1 MIYQELM
8 EDQFYRYLVNDGVRK
23 GVKKMQETVIG
34 MVAESSAK
42 LESLAR
48 TKITAISSLD
58 RLQQLMLDLTILHSH
73 EDMEQ
78 FLLSL
83 DEHQSD
89 ESTTN

>member
-1 MIYQELM
+1 M
-8 EDQFYRYLVNDGVRK
+8 GC
-23 GVKKMQETVIG
+23 G
-34 MVAESSAK
+34 K
-42 LESLAR
+42 LCQVGNLLQR